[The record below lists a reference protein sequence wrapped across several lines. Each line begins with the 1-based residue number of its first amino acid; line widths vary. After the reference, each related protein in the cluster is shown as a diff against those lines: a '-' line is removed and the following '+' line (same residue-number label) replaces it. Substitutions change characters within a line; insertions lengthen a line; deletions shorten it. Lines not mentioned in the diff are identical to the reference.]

1 MRVWIYIFSFS
12 VIFLSYIFSYIYI
25 FTSVM
30 HAYYIF
36 KCLRH
41 TYLSYCSYN
50 FCLFI
55 TLYQLKWYY
64 YRGVYRTLSNI
75 YGRVIAI
82 NYFYKKFHHWYLIR
96 SEMRG
101 WVVEVKIRRTCI
113 TLRNLPVQENWR
125 KKFAWFM

>member
-64 YRGVYRTLSNI
+64 YRAVYRTLSNI